1 MSATIVARLALA
13 TVLLYPIAGVVATP
27 AAAESS
33 TTPCA
38 SEGQIV
44 DPVAL
49 LLQPQDSPTTI
60 DPVALLLQPQESPTA
75 SCASDKQ
82 DCMSASVQTGIYGET
97 YVPPDAVATCMDAYQ
112 ACLNNQPGEG

>member
-1 MSATIVARLALA
+1 MSAKIVARLAVA

-27 AAAESS
+27 AAAESP

-44 DPVAL
+44 
-49 LLQPQDSPTTI
+49 

-82 DCMSASVQTGIYGET
+82 NCMSASVQTGIYGET
-97 YVPPDAVATCMDAYQ
+97 YVPPDAVATCMEAYQ